1 VFGRSAL
8 LGVTWL
14 WTLASWLF
22 SIAMALL
29 AFLCSIKS
37 TTERL
42 TYAWLRRK
50 KARQARRLAAAQ
62 QAPLAA
68 VPAAG

>member
-1 VFGRSAL
+1 
-8 LGVTWL
+8 
-14 WTLASWLF
+14 
-22 SIAMALL
+22 MALL
-29 AFLCSIKS
+29 AFLCSIKA

-50 KARQARRLAAAQ
+50 KARKARRLAAAQ